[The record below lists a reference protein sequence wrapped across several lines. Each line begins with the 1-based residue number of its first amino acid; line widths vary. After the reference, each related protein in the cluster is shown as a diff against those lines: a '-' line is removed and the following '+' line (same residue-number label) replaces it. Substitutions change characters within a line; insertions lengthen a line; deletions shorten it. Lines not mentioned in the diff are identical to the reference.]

1 MVAGIIYYW
10 PGSAELQRSLEKD
23 YPTQALPYLQAHPPN
38 GNVLNFY
45 LWGGYL
51 GWNDRD
57 LKVFLDSR
65 VDIFEY
71 AGVLKDYFEV
81 LGVQNSKAVFDKYQ
95 IRYVLFPQK
104 EIITYTLEHDP
115 GWKVLYRDSMTVLL
129 ERVDAGS
136 RADLDV
142 TLHTFAIAE
151 PGTASVGAA
160 RRKGRLLRQ

>member
-1 MVAGIIYYW
+1 M
-10 PGSAELQRSLEKD
+10 
-23 YPTQALPYLQAHPPN
+23 QAHPPN

-71 AGVLKDYFEV
+71 ASVLKDYFDV
-81 LGVQNSKAVFDKYQ
+81 LGVQNSKAVFDKYK

-115 GWKVLYRDSMTVLL
+115 DWKVLYRDSMTVLL

-142 TLHTFAIAE
+142 TRR
-151 PGTASVGAA
+151 AS
-160 RRKGRLLRQ
+160 Q